1 MSAKKTIYDL
11 HSLEFLNAPIS
22 QIYYSKKHFVNGK
35 DLSYLKGMLAANLV
49 QIERG
54 FRYVY
59 FSDISLESEKIDQRL
74 FREQFPFLYERFA
87 NNCYSIYNADGSQKI
102 VDGITYYTWMLERF
116 RNINLHAI
124 ISTPLCNTMRID
136 ESFIQT
142 FPRIADSI
150 YYVKDGE
157 LTIAGM
163 LIMVLAVLSQ
173 RDSKSFF
180 CNFANIWGKALWGNM
195 GSADINERRNT
206 LEQALADTFRNN
218 YEVNIRENNNDGN
231 LLESIFGLI
240 YPDVQITMIN
250 QNTRRFSLDLSERV
264 KAPRFCV
271 SGQIE
276 MTTDKCIMTVDKGS
290 NIGKYFD
297 KDYVLKIYDVKT
309 FSDICK
315 SAPPFL
321 GVAYLYHNNIT
332 ELKDISD
339 VDMERLSKLNKPKF
353 YVNKNLTI
361 LCCGANFSDMRE
373 INKSAS
379 EGVQKAFLNIEEKFV
394 FELGI
399 PVYNTYSKL
408 SAVLNKLNTPF
419 ELVSRLIVLRNFA
432 AHYGMLNDY
441 YFYNCEMGYFLDL
454 PFVFSTFYDFI
465 AYLDSMENKNCA
477 DYVRKNFHYHILN
490 NLIGVKYK
498 RIFQQS
504 ISLFRRNGDKVIIE
518 CCSDIDRALKTANS
532 SIIDNETERIIIS
545 CSIDKFNFNIP
556 AKVYQF
562 SDNKFYFDRL
572 TLIKIQGENLSVN
585 NVSLEKDELVF
596 FKTPTTDFSKIKS
609 SGMAVDFELIN
620 TREKGILII
629 QTYKIKEQNV

>member
-1 MSAKKTIYDL
+1 MSIRKTIFDL

-22 QIYYSKKHFVNGK
+22 QIYHRKKHFVNGK
-35 DLSYLKGMLAANLV
+35 DLSFLKGMLSADLV

-59 FSDISLESEKIDQRL
+59 FSDISLESDRIDQRL
-74 FREQFPFLYERFA
+74 FREQFPFLFERFA
-87 NNCYSIYNADGSQKI
+87 NKCYSIYNADGSQKI

-124 ISTPLCNTMRID
+124 ISTPLSNTMRID
-136 ESFIQT
+136 ESFIQA
-142 FPRIADSI
+142 FPKIAESI
-150 YYVKDGE
+150 SYVKNGE

-163 LIMVLAVLSQ
+163 MIMVLAALSQ
-173 RDSKSFF
+173 NDSKSFL
-180 CNFANIWGKALWGNM
+180 CNFVNIWGKSIWGDIGND
-195 GSADINERRNT
+195 SINEYRNT
-206 LEQALADTFRNN
+206 LELLFADTFRNN
-218 YEVNIRENNNDGN
+218 YEVDIREKNNDKN
-231 LLESIFGLI
+231 ILESIFGRI
-240 YPDVQITMIN
+240 YHDVQITMIN
-250 QNTRRFSLDLSERV
+250 QNTQRFFLDLSERV

-276 MTTDKCIMTVDKGS
+276 MAADKCILTVDKGS

-297 KDYVLKIYDVKT
+297 KDYVLKIYDVKA
-309 FSDICK
+309 FSAICQCT
-315 SAPPFL
+315 PPFL

-353 YVNKNLTI
+353 YRNKNITI

-379 EGVQKAFLNIEEKFV
+379 EGVQKALLNIEEKFV

-408 SAVLNKLNTPF
+408 SVVLNKLNAPL

-441 YFYNCEMGYFLDL
+441 YFYNRETGYYLDL
-454 PFVFSTFYDFI
+454 PYIFSAFNDLI
-465 AYLDSMENKNCA
+465 AYLDSMGYHNYA
-477 DYVRKNFHYHILN
+477 DYVRKNYYYHIIN

-498 RIFQQS
+498 RIFQKS
-504 ISLFRRNGDKVIIE
+504 ILLFRRYGDKVID
-518 CCSDIDRALKTANS
+518 CYSDIDRSLKTANS
-532 SIIDNETERIIIS
+532 SIIDSETERIIVS
-545 CSIDKFNFNIP
+545 CSPDRFNFNIP
-556 AKVYQF
+556 SQVYQF
-562 SDNKFYFDRL
+562 KDSKFYFDRL
-572 TLIKIQGENLSVN
+572 TLIRIQGRDLSVN
-585 NVSLEKDELVF
+585 NVALGKDELVF
-596 FKTPTTDFSKIKS
+596 FKTPATNFSKIKS
-609 SGMAVDFELIN
+609 NGKGVVFDLIN
-620 TREKGILII
+620 SYEEGILTI
-629 QTYKIKEQNV
+629 QTYKIKEQSV

>member
-1 MSAKKTIYDL
+1 MSGKKTIYDL
-11 HSLEFLNAPIS
+11 HSVEFLNAPIS

-35 DLSYLKGMLAANLV
+35 DLSYLKGMLAATLV

-59 FSDISLESEKIDQRL
+59 FSDISLESERIDQRL

-87 NNCYSIYNADGSQKI
+87 NNCYSIYNADGSEKI
-102 VDGITYYTWMLERF
+102 VDGITYYTWILERF
-116 RNINLHAI
+116 RNINLHAF
-124 ISTPLCNTMRID
+124 ISTPLSNTMRID
-136 ESFIQT
+136 ESFIQA
-142 FPRIADSI
+142 FPKIADDI
-150 YYVKDGE
+150 CYVKDGE

-173 RDSKSFF
+173 RDSKSFI

-206 LEQALADTFRNN
+206 LEQALTDTFRNN
-218 YEVNIRENNNDGN
+218 YEVNIREKNNDGN

-250 QNTRRFSLDLSERV
+250 QNARRFSLDLSERV

-276 MTTDKCIMTVDKGS
+276 MTMDKCIMTIDKGS

-297 KDYVLKIYDVKT
+297 KDYVLKIYDTKT

-339 VDMERLSKLNKPKF
+339 VNMERLSKLNKPKF
-353 YVNKNLTI
+353 YRNKNLTI

-379 EGVQKAFLNIEEKFV
+379 EGVQKALLNIEEKFV

-408 SAVLNKLNTPF
+408 SMILNKLNAPL
-419 ELVSRLIVLRNFA
+419 ELGSRLIVLRNFA

-441 YFYNCEMGYFLDL
+441 YFYSREIGYYLDL

-477 DYVRKNFHYHILN
+477 DYVRKNFHHHILN

-504 ISLFRRNGDKVIIE
+504 ISLFQRNGDKVIE
-518 CCSDIDRALKTANS
+518 CYSDIDRALKTANS

-620 TREKGILII
+620 TREEGILII